1 MLHVTL
7 GFKVSIEELAV
18 ILVGFSLCVMCFFFP
33 IFENSSFFIYLVMHI
48 RFATVSFLVL
58 SGCWGSLC
66 ESCLVWGFVCLLHIY
81 DILFLS
87 LWKFSSMILLNVV
100 FAIYL
105 WLFYLNYAYNLKT
118 LFLMVSHI
126 WSMFLSCALNK
137 IIFSACLFMFL
148 YLSSSPNILSSI

>member
-1 MLHVTL
+1 MVFRIHNTLLHVTL

-33 IFENSSFFIYLVMHI
+33 IFENISFFIYFVMQI

-87 LWKFSSMILLNVV
+87 L
-100 FAIYL
+100 
-105 WLFYLNYAYNLKT
+105 
-118 LFLMVSHI
+118 
-126 WSMFLSCALNK
+126 
-137 IIFSACLFMFL
+137 
-148 YLSSSPNILSSI
+148 